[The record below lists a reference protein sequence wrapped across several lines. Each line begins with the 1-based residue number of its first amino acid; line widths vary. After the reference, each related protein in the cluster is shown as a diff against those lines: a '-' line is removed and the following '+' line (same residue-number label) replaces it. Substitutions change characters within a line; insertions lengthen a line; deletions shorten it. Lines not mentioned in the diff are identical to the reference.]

1 MRTKAGE
8 FRQDDYN
15 EYNDISIKK
24 VSDYLIEKGFT
35 VPYKDE
41 DYDIDIVAYKNNI
54 EYRIEV

>member
-24 VSDYLIEKGFT
+24 VSDYL
-35 VPYKDE
+35 V
-41 DYDIDIVAYKNNI
+41 
-54 EYRIEV
+54 